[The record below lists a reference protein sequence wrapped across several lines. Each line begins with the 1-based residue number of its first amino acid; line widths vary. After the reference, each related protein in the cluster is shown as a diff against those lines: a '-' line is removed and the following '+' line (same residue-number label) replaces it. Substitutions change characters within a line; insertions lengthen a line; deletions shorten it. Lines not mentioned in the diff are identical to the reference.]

1 MTDEATA
8 PAGDPNTP
16 QPAAPAQP
24 QPAAATPPPAGPPS
38 VFARAF
44 GPQRLLPMFLPVAT
58 TLVVGYV
65 LGLLATILT
74 VLSIDESR
82 PWSLVAALPLQLLGA
97 GLFGTITGSVSAG
110 AMGLSVSGSVFVF
123 VVPLLF
129 LLVQAGSLAVTSHV
143 AERRVP
149 SDTASVRWITA
160 LTQGLSYSVL
170 ITVLALIGSIAYSS
184 EGAMFSVTTASVSLF
199 AGALVIMTLSAVI
212 GRASTPGARREAK
225 PFGVGLRLPAAL
237 SSALWIAL
245 GYAVAASLVVGIA
258 LIIGV
263 TVQSGPRALLSAPLW
278 LPTAAVDALAVMHF
292 GQLSAGGTLMQAIGT
307 GTPSS
312 IWIGSADPWVVVV
325 DVVLVIVL
333 IAVAGTLLRVLRASR
348 PMAPVAAWASS
359 VGAFALVGLLISLF
373 GSVAASGSVGGFV
386 SGSLTVGPAAYTFLL
401 FAALG
406 ALVEVVSRYVA
417 GYVLGVLPAGFVA
430 RLNRVALRF
439 VSSTPP
445 ASLARPHVSVA
456 PFAGAPEVGEPV
468 VTDPNAATSAPATTA
483 SPAVTTP
490 PTNPLDP
497 RTKKRIVVGSIV
509 AGSVIVVAVLASV
522 GLSIANGVVNAPQ
535 AKVSEYLDA
544 LVEGD
549 ASRALQLSDVDAP
562 NSERLLLD
570 DEIFRAAA
578 GRITSYDITSVTT
591 SGDTANVTA
600 EVDQDG
606 SKATMQFTVESRGKQ
621 WLFFDDWKLDR
632 PEQSTLPVYIDESLD
647 QVEVNGVPIEL
658 SDEQRGEGL
667 SLIAFPGRYD
677 FSISKSSRWLTAEP
691 VSGTIMAGSVLGST
705 NPVALEPEAT
715 PGLTEEISKQVDAYL
730 AECIASTSLE
740 PDNCPNDL
748 YYSYGNPTNV
758 VWSLTEAPEYE
769 IRISYDGTMSVTT
782 TKTGS
787 ASVTYKYTSGGER
800 DGSNKTT
807 IRVSGDVKIDGDKAT
822 FVPDSNGY

>member
-16 QPAAPAQP
+16 QPAA
-24 QPAAATPPPAGPPS
+24 ATPPTAGPPS

-74 VLSIDESR
+74 VVSIDEPR

-149 SDTASVRWITA
+149 SDAASVRWITA
-160 LTQGLSYSVL
+160 LTQGLSYSIL
-170 ITVLALIGSIAYSS
+170 ITVLALVGSIAYSS
-184 EGAMFSVTTASVSLF
+184 EGVTFSVTTASVSLF

-245 GYAVAASLVVGIA
+245 GYAIAASLIVGIA

-292 GQLSAGGTLMQAIGT
+292 GQLSAGGTLTQTMGT
-307 GTPSS
+307 DTPSS

-333 IAVAGTLLRVLRASR
+333 VAVAGTLLRALRASR
-348 PMAPVAAWASS
+348 PMTPVAAWAST
-359 VGAFALVGLLISLF
+359 VGAFALVGLLVSLF
-373 GSVAASGSVGGFV
+373 GSAAASGSVGGFV
-386 SGSLTVGPAAYTFLL
+386 SGSLTAGPAAYTFLL

-430 RLNRVALRF
+430 RLNRVALRLA
-439 VSSTPP
+439 SSTPP
-445 ASLARPHVSVA
+445 ASLARPAVSVA

-483 SPAVTTP
+483 SPAVTTSAA
-490 PTNPLDP
+490 NPLDP
-497 RTKKRIVVGSIV
+497 RTKKRVVVGSIV

-606 SKATMQFTVESRGKQ
+606 SKATMRFTVESRGKH

-769 IRISYDGTMSVTT
+769 IRISYDGTMAVTT

-800 DGSNKTT
+800 DGSNTTT